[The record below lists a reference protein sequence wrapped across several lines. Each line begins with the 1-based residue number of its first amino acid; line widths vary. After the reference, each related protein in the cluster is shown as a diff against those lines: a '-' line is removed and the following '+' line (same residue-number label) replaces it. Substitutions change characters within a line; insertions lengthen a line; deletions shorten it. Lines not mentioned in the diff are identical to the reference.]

1 MSVQR
6 TPKQVIEA
14 IIGNLQMVQA
24 AQEAKSRLA
33 VEEMEWDVYC
43 QSAGVAIAYEEA
55 ITLIRTE
62 AQHILEEP
70 S

>member
-1 MSVQR
+1 
-6 TPKQVIEA
+6 
-14 IIGNLQMVQA
+14 
-24 AQEAKSRLA
+24 
-33 VEEMEWDVYC
+33 VYC